1 VANPI
6 GPGTVC
12 IRALKEYVVARLPQ
26 GHPLRVVVLS
36 APDLMQAE
44 TFLVRLEDW
53 LVLLTL
59 AS

>member
-1 VANPI
+1 M
-6 GPGTVC
+6 C